1 MGWHFDSD
9 RPIYVQLLELI
20 QQRIITGTYGPG
32 EQLPPVRELA
42 LEAGVN
48 PNTMQKAMTELERTG
63 LIHAQRTTGRFVT
76 EDVQMIRD
84 LRQQLAL
91 ARIADFMHSMQ
102 ELGYERTEILE
113 LMSQNSYDGACDE
126 EGDKETEI
134 EVGKEISKEA
144 DKETDKKVG
153 ERTETEKEEMR

>member
-9 RPIYVQLLELI
+9 RPIYMQLLELI
-20 QQRIITGTYGPG
+20 QQRIIAGVYGPG

-48 PNTMQKAMTELERTG
+48 PNTMQKAMAELERTG

-76 EDVQMIRD
+76 EDVQMIWE

-91 ARIADFMHSMQ
+91 DKIAGFLRGMQ
-102 ELGYERTEILE
+102 ELGYERAEILE
-113 LMSQNSYDGACDE
+113 LMGQSGSNKGCDSVKT
-126 EGDKETEI
+126 GQKQT
-134 EVGKEISKEA
+134 A
-144 DKETDKKVG
+144 
-153 ERTETEKEEMR
+153 KEEMR

>member
-1 MGWHFDSD
+1 MGWHFDAD
-9 RPIYVQLLELI
+9 RPIYMQLLELI

-102 ELGYERTEILE
+102 ELGYERMEIIK
-113 LMSQNSYDGACDE
+113 LMSQSLNDSTDGE
-126 EGDKETEI
+126 ETGEEI
-134 EVGKEISKEA
+134 GKEA
-144 DKETDKKVG
+144 DKEIDKKVG
-153 ERTETEKEEMR
+153 ERTETKKEEMR